1 MQVATQGDDGGNSGG
16 SAFAMEP
23 GMNANTYDDKVPR
36 ALMIVLSSDFNLSR
50 HSFGAQTF
58 HVQATA
64 DEQADY
70 GGNAHTSGHKVPG
83 ALMIVLSSDFNLSQH
98 LFGAQTFHVQVA
110 TADQQGD
117 DGGNAHTY
125 GHKVPGALMIVL
137 SSDFNLSQHSFGA
150 QTFHVQVATA
160 DEQGDDG
167 GNSGGNAFTME
178 PGMNAHTGAY
188 DDKVPR
194 ALIIVLSS
202 DLNLSRHSFDA

>member
-1 MQVATQGDDGGNSGG
+1 MISDLDVRHSVSSYMQVATADMQGDDGGNSGG

-36 ALMIVLSSDFNLSR
+36 
-50 HSFGAQTF
+50 
-58 HVQATA
+58 
-64 DEQADY
+64 
-70 GGNAHTSGHKVPG
+70 
-83 ALMIVLSSDFNLSQH
+83 
-98 LFGAQTFHVQVA
+98 
-110 TADQQGD
+110 
-117 DGGNAHTY
+117 
-125 GHKVPGALMIVL
+125 ALMIVL

-167 GNSGGNAFTME
+167 GNSGGNAFAME
-178 PGMNAHTGAY
+178 SGMNAHTGAY

>member
-50 HSFGAQTF
+50 HSIFAQNF

-64 DEQADY
+64 D
-70 GGNAHTSGHKVPG
+70 
-83 ALMIVLSSDFNLSQH
+83 

-167 GNSGGNAFTME
+167 GNSGGNAFAME